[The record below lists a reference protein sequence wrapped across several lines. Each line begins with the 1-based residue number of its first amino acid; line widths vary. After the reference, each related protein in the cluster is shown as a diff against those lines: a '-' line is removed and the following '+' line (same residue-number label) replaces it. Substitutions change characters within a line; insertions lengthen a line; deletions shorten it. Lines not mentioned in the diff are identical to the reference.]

1 MNYMVVLFKNK
12 IRKKIINKFITL
24 ERANEFYDKLIE
36 ENKSV
41 YFGREI
47 ENARECDFELC
58 LLEKKNNEFDSLFV
72 KDRLGRQMKVELDD
86 PEFKIIK
93 VTNYQVEE
101 TIFDITT
108 REKITLNEFY
118 KKYVY
123 RKGIIL
129 ISRLNNKIVVQE
141 DDKVNLFSLKNENE
155 SRRFLN
161 SLNDFFVDNS
171 IANCIVVVET
181 SKPQKKYL
189 YTILEDMGIEKKLLY
204 RTSTTFKPR

>member
-12 IRKKIINKFITL
+12 TRKKIIKKFITL
-24 ERANEFYDKLIE
+24 ERADEFYNKLVE
-36 ENKSV
+36 ENKNV

-86 PEFKIIK
+86 PDFKIIK
-93 VTNYQVEE
+93 VSNYQVEE

-108 REKITLNEFY
+108 REKITLNDFY

-123 RKGIIL
+123 RKGVIL

>member
-123 RKGIIL
+123 RKGVIL